1 MLCHMLHENLGPI
14 YKPRE
19 SFVLILGS
27 NFFKERRLVMYSVF
41 KCIRLL
47 AFTSFTKLLSV
58 ALTRLH
64 LPIPARRLDKNLG
77 GVREKSRLRAR
88 SEHSRLGR
96 VGRALV
102 TPQRF

>member
-1 MLCHMLHENLGPI
+1 MVPSSHPNPYGP
-14 YKPRE
+14 
-19 SFVLILGS
+19 
-27 NFFKERRLVMYSVF
+27 
-41 KCIRLL
+41 
-47 AFTSFTKLLSV
+47 T
-58 ALTRLH
+58 
-64 LPIPARRLDKNLG
+64 RRLDKNLG

>member
-1 MLCHMLHENLGPI
+1 MPCGVMCQNQFCVLERANL
-14 YKPRE
+14 
-19 SFVLILGS
+19 
-27 NFFKERRLVMYSVF
+27 
-41 KCIRLL
+41 
-47 AFTSFTKLLSV
+47 
-58 ALTRLH
+58 
-64 LPIPARRLDKNLG
+64 RLDKNL